1 MAKPATAVDPQ
12 TTFTPED
19 LRQSFQRYRTELIIM
34 PMMTMQPALQHMTT
48 RTGIRY
54 KEHYHEMKGNFEI
67 GPYDKYKMGNGAIE
81 IVQRTLETF
90 FGNCIE
96 PIDPNSIVQSLWGS
110 DITKGDGLKNVPWV
124 KRVCAYIMAQ
134 LGEKLFMEMWTARRN
149 DSGKTTH
156 DLFNGFVAI
165 EDIEIATGKMAPEE
179 GNFYILP
186 EAFTAD
192 NTEDL
197 LKDFYFGV
205 GSWKGIV
212 PKLRSQRL
220 KLFISDRT
228 KHFYEESYQKN
239 HGSLPYN
246 QQYQKATLEG
256 APNVEFVPLANVPDN
271 YLSLTPRNNIL
282 SLWNQKGTDE
292 TFTVEKSLTSH
303 YDMDFIANLFY
314 GEQYLSI
321 NKEMLCTSRFY
332 SEVSETTGKN
342 PKSEGWY
349 VKSGTKYVLSTDT
362 EPQAGTTYYKL

>member
-12 TTFTPED
+12 TTFTPAE
-19 LRQSFQRYRTELIIM
+19 LSQSFQQYRTELIVM
-34 PMMTMQPALQHMTT
+34 PMFAMQPALQHMTT

-54 KEHYHEMKGNFEI
+54 KQHVHEMKGNFEI
-67 GPYDKYKMGNGAIE
+67 GPYDKYKMGNGAMA

-134 LGEKLFMEMWTARRN
+134 LGEKLFMEMWDAERDENGT
-149 DSGKTTH
+149 TTH
-156 DLFNGFVAI
+156 DLFNGFRAI
-165 EDIEIATGKMAPEE
+165 EEAEIAAETMSPEI
-179 GNFYILP
+179 GNLYYLP
-186 EAFTAD
+186 EPFDGD
-192 NTEDL
+192 NTEEL
-197 LKDFYFGV
+197 LKDWYFGTS
-205 GSWKGIV
+205 SWKGIG
-212 PKLRSQRL
+212 PKLRKQKL
-220 KLFISDRT
+220 KLFMSDRT

-271 YLSLTPRNNIL
+271 YLSLTPRTNIL
-282 SLWNQKGTDE
+282 SLWNQKGQDE
-292 TFTVEKSLTSH
+292 TFLVEKSLTSH
-303 YDMDFIANLFY
+303 YDLDFIANLFY

-321 NKEMLCTSRFY
+321 NPEMLNVVRYFT
-332 SEVSETTGKN
+332 EVVTTTGKN
-342 PKSEGWY
+342 PKTEGWF
-349 VKSGTKYVLSTDT
+349 VLDGTKYVKTTDT
-362 EPQAGTTYYKL
+362 TPQENTTYYMR